1 METLSLNMAN
11 QTGAFSD
18 KNGGVG
24 KTVTVAGI
32 RLCGTDAGNYVLDTS
47 ASTTATI
54 SQAALTVKVD
64 NTEKDQGRVNPDF
77 SAGYSGLR
85 LPVEAGG
92 NTRQESQ

>member
-18 KNGGVG
+18 KNAGVG

-32 RLCGTDAGNYVLDTS
+32 RLCGTDAGNYVLNTS

-85 LPVEAGG
+85 LPAEAGG
-92 NTRQESQ
+92 NKRQENQ